1 MRVLVVEDSPKMAGA
16 LEMGLS
22 EHGFTVDVCNSG
34 FDGEEL
40 AANNAYDC
48 MVLDLM
54 LPDQDGMAVCKNLRR
69 RGVKTPILMLT
80 ALSGTTDK
88 VAGLDAGADDYLVK
102 PFDFSELVA
111 RLRALMRRNTDI
123 EAAVLRYDDLEL
135 NLGKRSAVRQDQ
147 AIRLTQRE
155 FALLEYLM
163 RHPDTVLTRAS
174 IGQHVW
180 DMNFDP
186 FSNVID
192 VYISNL
198 RRKLD
203 KPFEKPL
210 IHTVVG
216 AGYRFGSPPDEE
228 A

>member
-1 MRVLVVEDSPKMAGA
+1 MRILVVEDSPKMAGA

-22 EHGFTVDVCNSG
+22 EHGFAVDVSHSG
-34 FDGEEL
+34 FDGEEM
-40 AANNAYDC
+40 AANNSYDC
-48 MVLDLM
+48 LVLDLM
-54 LPDQDGMAVCKNLRR
+54 LPDQDGLAVCKNLRR
-69 RGVKTPILMLT
+69 RGIKTPILMLT
-80 ALSGTTDK
+80 ALSGTSDK
-88 VAGLDAGADDYLVK
+88 VSGLDSGADDYLVK
-102 PFDFSELVA
+102 PFDFDELVA

-123 EAAVLRYDDLEL
+123 EAAVLRYEDLEL
-135 NLGKRSAVRQDQ
+135 SLGKRSAVRQGQ
-147 AIRLTQRE
+147 AVRLTQRE

-163 RHPDTVLTRAS
+163 RHPDRVLTRAT
-174 IGQHVW
+174 IGQRVW

-203 KPFEKPL
+203 KPFDQPL

-216 AGYRFGSPPDEE
+216 AGYRFGSPPDGE